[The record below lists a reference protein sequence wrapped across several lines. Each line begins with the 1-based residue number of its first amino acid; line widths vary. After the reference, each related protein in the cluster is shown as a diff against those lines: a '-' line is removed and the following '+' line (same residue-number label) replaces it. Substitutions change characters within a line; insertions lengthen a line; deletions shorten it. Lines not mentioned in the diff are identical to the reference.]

1 MKYLTILHIAM
12 FYLIA
17 NQDLIGQNC
26 KLAKD
31 ELDPFTKKQVVLTKT
46 FNIANPITSEAR
58 KPIIQGQFG
67 LENDSIYFKLQSIII
82 VSGGILD
89 DTDNLKEYIK
99 FKENDYL
106 LLKFE
111 NNDNLLKLRLN
122 YQSQVS
128 ENRSAGMITLN
139 TFAKFNLAQEDIN
152 QFAKYKLEILRFSKN
167 NENEKID
174 YEIKNANHKD
184 NVVSNAS
191 CFLVALSR
199 KSDVK

>member
-1 MKYLTILHIAM
+1 M

-17 NQDLIGQNC
+17 NQYLISQNC

-58 KPIIQGQFG
+58 KPTLHGQLG
-67 LENDSIYFKLQSIII
+67 LENDSIYFKLQSIMI
-82 VSGGILD
+82 VSGGILY

-99 FKENDYL
+99 FKENDYIL
-106 LLKFE
+106 IKFE
-111 NNDNLLKLRLN
+111 NNDTLLKLRLD
-122 YQSQVS
+122 YQAQVS
-128 ENRSAGMITLN
+128 ETRSSGMITLN
-139 TFAKFNLAQEDIN
+139 TFAKFNLSHEDIK
-152 QFAKYKLEILRFSKN
+152 QFAKNKLEMLRFSKD
-167 NENEKID
+167 NENENID

-184 NVVSNAS
+184 NVVSNAT
-191 CFLVALSR
+191 CFLVALGR

>member
-1 MKYLTILHIAM
+1 MKYLTILQIAIC
-12 FYLIA
+12 YLIA
-17 NQDLIGQNC
+17 NQDLIAQNC

-58 KPIIQGQFG
+58 KPTLHGQFG

-82 VSGGILD
+82 VSGGILA

-106 LLKFE
+106 FIKFE

-122 YQSQVS
+122 FQSQVS
-128 ENRSAGMITLN
+128 ENRSSGMITLN

-152 QFAKYKLEILRFSKN
+152 QFAKYKLEMLRFSKN

-184 NVVSNAS
+184 NVVSNAT
-191 CFLVALSR
+191 CFLVSFGSR
-199 KSDVK
+199 AK

>member
-1 MKYLTILHIAM
+1 MKYLTILQIAIC
-12 FYLIA
+12 YLIA

-46 FNIANPITSEAR
+46 FNMANPITSEAR
-58 KPIIQGQFG
+58 KPIIHGQFG

-89 DTDNLKEYIK
+89 DTYNLKEYIR

-106 LLKFE
+106 LIKFE

-128 ENRSAGMITLN
+128 ENRSSGMITLN

-152 QFAKYKLEILRFSKN
+152 QFAKYKLEMLRFSKN

-184 NVVSNAS
+184 NVVSNAT
-191 CFLVALSR
+191 CFLVALVSR
-199 KSDVK
+199 AK

>member
-1 MKYLTILHIAM
+1 MKYLTILQIAIC
-12 FYLIA
+12 YLIA
-17 NQDLIGQNC
+17 NQDLIAQNC

-46 FNIANPITSEAR
+46 FNMANPITSEAR
-58 KPIIQGQFG
+58 KPTLHGQFG

-82 VSGGILD
+82 VSGGILA

-106 LLKFE
+106 FIKFE

-152 QFAKYKLEILRFSKN
+152 QFAKYKLEMLRFSKN

-174 YEIKNANHKD
+174 YEIKNANHKE
-184 NVVSNAS
+184 NVVSNAT
-191 CFLVALSR
+191 CFLVSFGSR
-199 KSDVK
+199 AK

>member
-1 MKYLTILHIAM
+1 
-12 FYLIA
+12 
-17 NQDLIGQNC
+17 
-26 KLAKD
+26 LA
-31 ELDPFTKKQVVLTKT
+31 
-46 FNIANPITSEAR
+46 
-58 KPIIQGQFG
+58 
-67 LENDSIYFKLQSIII
+67 
-82 VSGGILD
+82 

-106 LLKFE
+106 FIKFE

-128 ENRSAGMITLN
+128 ENRSSGMITLN

-152 QFAKYKLEILRFSKN
+152 QFAKYKLEMLRFSKN

-184 NVVSNAS
+184 NVMSNAT
-191 CFLVALSR
+191 CFLVSFGSR
-199 KSDVK
+199 AK

>member
-1 MKYLTILHIAM
+1 M

-17 NQDLIGQNC
+17 NQDLISQNC

-46 FNIANPITSEAR
+46 FNMANPITSEAR
-58 KPIIQGQFG
+58 KPIIHGQFG

-89 DTDNLKEYIK
+89 DTDNLKEYIR

-106 LLKFE
+106 LIKFE

-152 QFAKYKLEILRFSKN
+152 QFAKYKLEMLRFSKN

-174 YEIKNANHKD
+174 YEIKNANHKE

-199 KSDVK
+199 L

>member
-1 MKYLTILHIAM
+1 MNFLTILQIAIC
-12 FYLIA
+12 YLIA

-46 FNIANPITSEAR
+46 FNMANPITSEAR
-58 KPIIQGQFG
+58 KPIIHGQFG

-106 LLKFE
+106 LIKFE

-128 ENRSAGMITLN
+128 ENRSSGMITLN

-152 QFAKYKLEILRFSKN
+152 QFAKYKLEMLRFSKN

-184 NVVSNAS
+184 NVVSNAT
-191 CFLVALSR
+191 CFLVAFGSR
-199 KSDVK
+199 AK

>member
-1 MKYLTILHIAM
+1 MKYLTILQIAIC
-12 FYLIA
+12 YLIA

-46 FNIANPITSEAR
+46 FNMANPITSEAR
-58 KPIIQGQFG
+58 KPIIHGQFG

-89 DTDNLKEYIK
+89 DTDNLKEYIR

-106 LLKFE
+106 LIKFE

-152 QFAKYKLEILRFSKN
+152 QFAKYKLEMLRFSKN

-174 YEIKNANHKD
+174 YEIKNANHKE
-184 NVVSNAS
+184 NVVSNAN
-191 CFLVALSR
+191 CFLVALDSR
-199 KSDVK
+199 AK